1 MSPAADFTPR
11 DFQSRDRNPLERI
24 PVCEKKGFASGDW
37 NPRER
42 IRSCANNAK
51 LAGRMSHDADKLIRQ
66 LSLVAFLMA
75 ERRPLTARDVK
86 SNVEGYSEMSDEA
99 FARRFYSD
107 RAELTALGVPLQSQ
121 RDEFTGE
128 ELYTLRSEH
137 YFLDRL
143 ELDDG
148 ELAALQT
155 ALYYLEGKFAYAE
168 PFRLALQ
175 NLALGRTG
183 FSEPPTDT
191 AERVRVSAP
200 DYSPE
205 LAGRLSKLESA
216 ISKQR
221 TVRFGYWG
229 PKRSRPGERV
239 MNPYALRLDDG
250 NWYVIGQD
258 LDRATVRTFKVSR
271 IRGDIRFATRRERDF
286 RVPADFN
293 VEQHRVPRPW
303 QIGETVGTAQ
313 IAVSDDTAWW
323 VERTLSDA
331 GSVEDGVFET
341 AFANVDL
348 LAGWVLRQN
357 GRAVALEPEE
367 LRGAVADGLTA
378 LVESHGGEAP
388 VPAGA
393 KRRDPRH
400 PPSERPVGPVAP
412 ERFGVLQALLAQLLA
427 ACGEEPAAVLD
438 AAELAGRISIP
449 LEELQDHLSLLNLVN
464 FGGGCYAVYAMHE
477 GDVVRVDKELY
488 GDVFRRPPK
497 LTPLEARA
505 IRLAIEYVGP
515 TIAADAHT
523 QLKRVRRKLEEAF
536 GRFDLAATPEP
547 RVALDE
553 EALVKVL
560 SEAAEKRRVVEIE
573 YLKEGSESPSMRQV
587 EPYTIERELPV
598 WRVHTWDRTVDAART
613 FRLDRMRSA
622 RLTDERFEPREGF
635 DPSYLTNPRVA
646 RLHHSPLIARWKLE
660 RGARPLTD
668 GSAIADVPYKTEEW
682 LLSEVL
688 ADRGETIVLEPQR
701 LRNAVAKRA
710 RRLQRDTSRVP
721 TRS

>member
-1 MSPAADFTPR
+1 
-11 DFQSRDRNPLERI
+11 
-24 PVCEKKGFASGDW
+24 
-37 NPRER
+37 
-42 IRSCANNAK
+42 
-51 LAGRMSHDADKLIRQ
+51 MSHDADKLIRQ
-66 LSLVAFLMA
+66 LSLVAYLMA

-143 ELDDG
+143 ELDDD

-183 FSEPPTDT
+183 FTGPPTDT

-221 TVRFGYWG
+221 TVRFGYWS
-229 PKRSRPGERV
+229 PRRSRPGERI

-258 LDRATVRTFKVSR
+258 LDRDTVRTFKVSR

-286 RVPADFN
+286 RVPPEFN
-293 VEQHRVPRPW
+293 VEDHRVPRPW
-303 QIGETVGTAQ
+303 QIGETVGTAR

-341 AFANVDL
+341 DFANVDL

-367 LRGAVADGLTA
+367 LRSAVADGLA
-378 LVESHGGEAP
+378 VLVESHEGPAP
-388 VPAGA
+388 VPAGP
-393 KRRDPRH
+393 KRSDPRH
-400 PPSERPVGPVAP
+400 PLPERPVGPVAP

-427 ACGEEPAAVLD
+427 ACGEERTAVLD

-449 LEELQDHLSLLNLVN
+449 LDELQDHLSLLNLVN
-464 FGGGCYAVYAMHE
+464 FGGGCYAVYAMHD

-488 GDVFRRPPK
+488 GDVFRRSPK

-523 QLKRVRRKLEEAF
+523 QLKRVRRKLEETF

-560 SEAAEKRRVVEIE
+560 SQAAEKRRVVEIE
-573 YLKEGSESPSMRQV
+573 YLKDGTESPSVRHV

-622 RLTDERFEPREGF
+622 RLTDEQFEPRDGF

-646 RLHHSPLIARWKLE
+646 RLHHSPAIARWKLE

-688 ADRGETIVLEPQR
+688 ADRGESIVLEPQR
-701 LRNAVAKRA
+701 LRDAVAKRA
-710 RRLQRDTSRVP
+710 RRLQRDTGRVP
-721 TRS
+721 AQS

>member
-1 MSPAADFTPR
+1 
-11 DFQSRDRNPLERI
+11 
-24 PVCEKKGFASGDW
+24 
-37 NPRER
+37 
-42 IRSCANNAK
+42 
-51 LAGRMSHDADKLIRQ
+51 MSHDADKLIRQ

-75 ERRPLTARDVK
+75 ERRLLTARDVK

-128 ELYTLRSEH
+128 ELYTLRSEN
-137 YFLDRL
+137 YFLEGLD
-143 ELDDG
+143 LDDD

-168 PFRLALQ
+168 PLRLALQ
-175 NLALGRTG
+175 NLALGRAG
-183 FSEPPTDT
+183 FHEPPTDT

-205 LAGRLSKLESA
+205 LAGRLAKLESA

-221 TVRFGYWG
+221 TVRFGYWS
-229 PKRSRPGERV
+229 PRRARPGERTV
-239 MNPYALRLDDG
+239 NPYALRLDDG
-250 NWYVIGQD
+250 NWYVVGHD
-258 LDRATVRTFKVSR
+258 LDRDTTRTFKVSR

-286 RVPADFN
+286 RTPADFD
-293 VEQHRVPRPW
+293 VEEHRIPRPW
-303 QIGETVGTAQ
+303 QIGDTVGRAR
-313 IAVSDDTAWW
+313 IAVSGDTAWW

-331 GSVEDGVFET
+331 GTVEDGVFET
-341 AFANVDL
+341 DYASVEL

-357 GRAVALEPEE
+357 GRAAPLEPDE
-367 LRGAVADGLTA
+367 LVDAVSEA
-378 LVESHGGEAP
+378 LAALAESHDGEAP
-388 VPAGA
+388 VIAGP
-393 KRRDPRH
+393 KRSDPRQ
-400 PPSERPVGPVAP
+400 PLPERPVGPVAP
-412 ERFGVLQALLAQLLA
+412 ERFGVLQALLAHLLT
-427 ACGEEPAAVLD
+427 ACGDERSATLD
-438 AAELAGRISIP
+438 AAELAGRFSIP

-464 FGGGCYAVYAMHE
+464 FGGGCYAVYAEHD
-477 GDVVRVDKELY
+477 GDVVRVEKELY
-488 GDVFRRPPK
+488 GDVFRRSPK

-523 QLKRVRRKLEEAF
+523 PLKRVRKKLEETF
-536 GRFDLAATPEP
+536 GRFDLAGTPKP
-547 RVALDE
+547 SDASAE
-553 EALVKVL
+553 ESLVKVL
-560 SEAAEKRRVVEIE
+560 SDGAEKRLVVEIE
-573 YLKEGSESPSMRQV
+573 YMKEGDDTPTLRQV

-598 WRVHTWDRTVDAART
+598 WRVHTWDLSVDGART

-622 RLTDERFEPREGF
+622 RLTGASFEARDGF
-635 DPSYLTNPRVA
+635 DPSYLRNPRVA
-646 RLHHSPLIARWKLE
+646 RLLHSPAVARWKLE

-668 GSAIADVPYKTEEW
+668 GSAIAEVPFKTEDW

-701 LRNAVAKRA
+701 FRDVVAKRA
-710 RRLQRDTSRVP
+710 RRLQRELGRVP
-721 TRS
+721 SRR

>member
-1 MSPAADFTPR
+1 
-11 DFQSRDRNPLERI
+11 
-24 PVCEKKGFASGDW
+24 
-37 NPRER
+37 
-42 IRSCANNAK
+42 
-51 LAGRMSHDADKLIRQ
+51 MSHDADKLIRQ

-75 ERRPLTARDVK
+75 ERRLLTARDVK
-86 SNVEGYSEMSDEA
+86 TNVEGYSEMSDEA

-143 ELDDG
+143 DLDDD

-175 NLALGRTG
+175 NLALGRAG
-183 FSEPPTDT
+183 FPEPPTET

-205 LAGRLSKLESA
+205 LAGRLAKLESA

-221 TVRFGYWG
+221 TVRFGYWS
-229 PKRSRPGERV
+229 PRRTRPGDRTV
-239 MNPYALRLDDG
+239 NPYALRLDDG
-250 NWYVIGQD
+250 NWYVVGHD
-258 LDRATVRTFKVSR
+258 LERDTTRTFKVSR

-286 RVPADFN
+286 RIPPDFD
-293 VEQHRVPRPW
+293 VEKHRVPRPW
-303 QIGETVGTAQ
+303 QIGERVGRAR
-313 IAVSDDTAWW
+313 IAVSGDTAWW
-323 VERTLSDA
+323 VERTLADA
-331 GSVEDGVFET
+331 GVVEDGVFET
-341 AFANVDL
+341 DYASVEL

-357 GRAVALEPEE
+357 GRAIPLEPDE
-367 LRGAVADGLTA
+367 
-378 LVESHGGEAP
+378 LVESVQESLDALALAHGGDAP
-388 VPAGA
+388 GVAGP
-393 KRRDPRH
+393 KRSDPRQ
-400 PPSERPVGPVAP
+400 PLPERPTGPVAP
-412 ERFGVLQALLAQLLA
+412 ERFGVLQALLAYLLA
-427 ACGEEPAAVLD
+427 ACGDQRSATLSAD
-438 AAELAGRISIP
+438 ELAARFSIP

-464 FGGGCYAVYAMHE
+464 FGGGCYAVYAEHE
-477 GDVVRVDKELY
+477 GDVVSVEKELY

-523 QLKRVRRKLEEAF
+523 PLRRVRKKLEETF
-536 GRFDLAATPEP
+536 GRFDLAGTPKP
-547 RVALDE
+547 SDASAE
-553 EALVKVL
+553 ESLVKTL
-560 SEAAEKRRVVEIE
+560 SEGAEKRVVVEIE
-573 YLKEGSESPSMRQV
+573 YMKEGDEAPTLRQV

-598 WRVHTWDRTVDAART
+598 WRVHTWDLTVDAART

-622 RLTDERFEPREGF
+622 RLTGEAFEARDGF
-635 DPSYLTNPRVA
+635 DPSYLRNPRVA
-646 RLHHSPLIARWKLE
+646 RLLHSPAVARWKLE

-668 GSAIADVPYKTEEW
+668 GSAIADVPFKTEDW

-688 ADRGETIVLEPQR
+688 ADRGETTVLEPQR
-701 LRNAVAKRA
+701 IRDVVAKRA
-710 RRLQRDTSRVP
+710 RRLKRELGRVP
-721 TRS
+721 SNR

>member
-1 MSPAADFTPR
+1 
-11 DFQSRDRNPLERI
+11 
-24 PVCEKKGFASGDW
+24 
-37 NPRER
+37 
-42 IRSCANNAK
+42 
-51 LAGRMSHDADKLIRQ
+51 MSHDADKLIRQ

-75 ERRPLTARDVK
+75 ERRLLTARDVK

-143 ELDDG
+143 DLDDE

-168 PFRLALQ
+168 PLRLALQ

-183 FSEPPTDT
+183 FPGAPTET
-191 AERVRVSAP
+191 AARVRVSAP

-205 LAGRLSKLESA
+205 LAGRLAKLESA

-221 TVRFGYWG
+221 TVKFGYWS
-229 PKRSRPGERV
+229 PRRSRPGERTL
-239 MNPYALRLDDG
+239 NPYALRLDDG
-250 NWYVIGQD
+250 NWYVVGHD
-258 LDRATVRTFKVSR
+258 LDRDTSRTFKVSR

-286 RVPADFN
+286 RVPQDFD
-293 VEQHRVPRPW
+293 VERHRIPRPW
-303 QIGETVGTAQ
+303 QIGEAVGHAR
-313 IAVSDDTAWW
+313 IAVSEDTAWW

-331 GSVEDGVFET
+331 GTIDDGVFET
-341 AFANVDL
+341 EYANVDL

-357 GRAVALEPEE
+357 GRAVPLEPEE
-367 LRGAVADGLTA
+367 LVESVAVALAALAEAHDGDAPSTA
-378 LVESHGGEAP
+378 GP
-388 VPAGA
+388 
-393 KRRDPRH
+393 KRSDPRK
-400 PPSERPVGPVAP
+400 PLPERPSGPVAP
-412 ERFGVLQALLAQLLA
+412 ERFGVLQALLAHLLA
-427 ACGEEPAAVLD
+427 ACGDERSAKLD
-438 AAELAGRISIP
+438 ADEVAARFSIP

-464 FGGGCYAVYAMHE
+464 FGGGCYAVYAEHD
-477 GDVVRVDKELY
+477 GSSVRVEKELY

-523 QLKRVRRKLEEAF
+523 PLERVRRKLEETF
-536 GRFDLAATPEP
+536 GRFDLAGTPEP
-547 RVALDE
+547 SDASADE
-553 EALVKVL
+553 SLVKVL
-560 SEAAEKRRVVEIE
+560 SEGAENRVVVEIE
-573 YLKEGSESPSMRQV
+573 YLKDGEETPSLRQV

-598 WRVHTWDRTVDAART
+598 WRVHTWDRSVDAART

-622 RLTDERFEPREGF
+622 RLTGESFEARDGF
-635 DPSYLTNPRVA
+635 DPSYLRNPRVA
-646 RLHHSPLIARWKLE
+646 RLLHSPAIARWKLE

-668 GSAIADVPYKTEEW
+668 GSAIADVPFKTEEW

-688 ADRGETIVLEPQR
+688 ADRGETTVLEPPR
-701 LRNAVAKRA
+701 LRDVVAKRA
-710 RRLQRDTSRVP
+710 RRLQREFGRVP
-721 TRS
+721 SRR

>member
-1 MSPAADFTPR
+1 
-11 DFQSRDRNPLERI
+11 
-24 PVCEKKGFASGDW
+24 
-37 NPRER
+37 
-42 IRSCANNAK
+42 
-51 LAGRMSHDADKLIRQ
+51 MSHDADKLIRQ

-143 ELDDG
+143 DLDDD

-175 NLALGRTG
+175 NLALGRAG
-183 FSEPPTDT
+183 FPEPPTET

-205 LAGRLSKLESA
+205 LAGRLAKLESA

-221 TVRFGYWG
+221 TVRFGYWS
-229 PKRSRPGERV
+229 PRRTRPSERTV
-239 MNPYALRLDDG
+239 NPYALRLDDG
-250 NWYVIGQD
+250 NWYVVGHD
-258 LDRATVRTFKVSR
+258 LERDTTRTFKVSR

-286 RVPADFN
+286 RIPPDFD
-293 VEQHRVPRPW
+293 VEKHRVPRPW
-303 QIGETVGTAQ
+303 QIGETVGRAR
-313 IAVSDDTAWW
+313 IAVSGDTAWW
-323 VERTLSDA
+323 VERTLADA
-331 GSVEDGVFET
+331 GVVEDGVFET
-341 AFANVDL
+341 DYATVEL

-357 GRAVALEPEE
+357 GRAIPLEPDE
-367 LRGAVADGLTA
+367 
-378 LVESHGGEAP
+378 LVESVQESLDALALAHGGDAP
-388 VPAGA
+388 GVAGP
-393 KRRDPRH
+393 KRSDPRQ
-400 PPSERPVGPVAP
+400 PLPERPTGPVAP
-412 ERFGVLQALLAQLLA
+412 ERFGVLQALLAYLLA
-427 ACGEEPAAVLD
+427 ACGDQRSATLSAE
-438 AAELAGRISIP
+438 ELAGRFSIP

-464 FGGGCYAVYAMHE
+464 FGGGCYAVYAEHE
-477 GDVVRVDKELY
+477 GDVVSVEKELY

-523 QLKRVRRKLEEAF
+523 PLRRVRKKLEETF
-536 GRFDLAATPEP
+536 GRFDLAGTPKP
-547 RVALDE
+547 SDASAE
-553 EALVKVL
+553 ESLVKTL
-560 SEAAEKRRVVEIE
+560 SDGAEKRVVVEIE
-573 YLKEGSESPSMRQV
+573 YMKEGDEAPTLRRV

-598 WRVHTWDRTVDAART
+598 WRVHTWDVTVDAART

-622 RLTDERFEPREGF
+622 RLTGEAFEARDGF
-635 DPSYLTNPRVA
+635 DPSYLRNPRVA
-646 RLHHSPLIARWKLE
+646 RLLHSPAVARWKLE
-660 RGARPLTD
+660 RGARPLMD
-668 GSAIADVPYKTEEW
+668 GSAIADVPFKTEDW

-688 ADRGETIVLEPQR
+688 ADRGETTVLEPQR
-701 LRNAVAKRA
+701 IRDVVAKRA
-710 RRLQRDTSRVP
+710 RRLKRELGRVP
-721 TRS
+721 SSR

>member
-1 MSPAADFTPR
+1 
-11 DFQSRDRNPLERI
+11 
-24 PVCEKKGFASGDW
+24 
-37 NPRER
+37 
-42 IRSCANNAK
+42 
-51 LAGRMSHDADKLIRQ
+51 MSHDADKLIRQ
-66 LSLVAFLMA
+66 LSLVAYLMA

-107 RAELTALGVPLQSQ
+107 RAELTALGVPLTSQ

-143 ELDDG
+143 ELDDD

-168 PFRLALQ
+168 PLRLALQ
-175 NLALGRTG
+175 NLALGRAG
-183 FSEPPTDT
+183 FSEPPTET

-221 TVRFGYWG
+221 TVRFGYWS
-229 PKRSRPGERV
+229 PRRARPGERV
-239 MNPYALRLDDG
+239 VNPYALRLDDG
-250 NWYVIGQD
+250 NWYVVGHD
-258 LDRATVRTFKVSR
+258 LDRDTVRTFKVSR

-286 RVPADFN
+286 RTPEDFD
-293 VEQHRVPRPW
+293 VEQHRIPRPW
-303 QIGETVGTAQ
+303 QIGETVGTAR

-323 VERTLSDA
+323 VERTLSDSGA
-331 GSVEDGVFET
+331 VEDGVFET
-341 AFANVDL
+341 EFANVDL

-357 GRAVALEPEE
+357 GRAHPLEPEE
-367 LRGAVADGLTA
+367 LRTAVSEA
-378 LVESHGGEAP
+378 LARLDESHSGEAP
-388 VPAGA
+388 ETAGA
-393 KRRDPRH
+393 KRTDPRQ
-400 PPSERPVGPVAP
+400 PLPERPAGPVAP
-412 ERFGVLQALLAQLLA
+412 ERFGLLQALLAHLLA
-427 ACGEEPAAVLD
+427 ACGEERSAVLD
-438 AAELAGRISIP
+438 ATELATRFSIP

-464 FGGGCYAVYAMHE
+464 FGGGCYAVYALHD

-523 QLKRVRRKLEEAF
+523 PLARVRRKLEETF
-536 GRFDLAATPEP
+536 GRFDLAGTPEP
-547 RVALDE
+547 RVASDE
-553 EALVKVL
+553 ETLVKVL
-560 SEAAEKRRVVEIE
+560 SEGAEKRRVVELE
-573 YLKEGSESPSMRQV
+573 YLKEGDESPSVRRV

-598 WRVHTWDRTVDAART
+598 WRVHTWDRSVDAART
-613 FRLDRMRSA
+613 FRLDRMRAA
-622 RLTDERFEPREGF
+622 RLTDETFEPRDGF
-635 DPSYLTNPRVA
+635 DPSYLRNPRVA
-646 RLHHSPLIARWKLE
+646 RLLHSPAIARWKLE
-660 RGARPLTD
+660 RGARALTD
-668 GSAIADVPYKTEEW
+668 GSAVADVPYKTEDW
-682 LLSEVL
+682 LLSEIL

-701 LRNAVAKRA
+701 LREVVAKRA
-710 RRLQRDTSRVP
+710 RRLQRETARIP
-721 TRS
+721 ARN